1 MAECV
6 ICGIVEGKTASKTV
20 YEDSE
25 VLGFLDYNGAVL
37 GHAYIVPKKH
47 YPIFEQV
54 PDEVVSS
61 VFKAANKISG
71 ALFDAMGAQ
80 GTNIFVSNGVS
91 AGQSVAHFTV
101 NVIPRKEGDNVNLEW
116 KPIQLSE
123 EERST
128 AELKIKEVTK
138 DRGAEKQ
145 EEKYAPEK
153 KEKRE
158 SLDADEENYLWKSVN
173 RK

>member
-1 MAECV
+1 
-6 ICGIVEGKTASKTV
+6 
-20 YEDSE
+20 
-25 VLGFLDYNGAVL
+25 
-37 GHAYIVPKKH
+37 
-47 YPIFEQV
+47 
-54 PDEVVSS
+54 
-61 VFKAANKISG
+61 
-71 ALFDAMGAQ
+71 MGAQ

-123 EERST
+123 EEMST

-138 DRGAEKQ
+138 DMGAEKQ
-145 EEKYAPEK
+145 
-153 KEKRE
+153 EKRE

-173 RK
+173 RKIA